1 MRLVFFGTPRF
12 AQIALERLLQSRHQ
26 VAAVVTAPDKPKG
39 RGLKQASSEVKDLA
53 LRHNLE
59 VMQPEKLL
67 DAGFMKRLMEIAA
80 DLFAVVAFRI
90 LPEKLFSLPRHG
102 AINLHA
108 SLLPRYRGAAPIE
121 RALLDGAESTGV
133 TTFQIAKSV
142 DTGGILL
149 KRAVPIGPNETYED
163 LYPKLA
169 QIGAEVLVDTI
180 DQLEEGRLR
189 PIPQDD
195 SQASPAPKITPADS
209 VIDWSYPAT
218 RVVNQIR
225 ALAGSADA
233 FTGLEGKRLKIL
245 RAQAS
250 ETLNGHHPPGEI
262 VTADRQNGL
271 IVAAGS
277 GSVRLLEVCLEGKK
291 RMDVKSFLNGVRL
304 NPGTVLT
311 TAS

>member
-12 AQIALERLLQSRHQ
+12 AQVALERLLQSRHQ

-169 QIGAEVLVDTI
+169 QIGAEVLVETI

-189 PIPQDD
+189 PTPQDD

-209 VIDWSYPAT
+209 VIDWSRPAL

-225 ALAGSADA
+225 GLAGSADA

-245 RAQAS
+245 RAEAS
-250 ETLNGHHPPGEI
+250 EALNGQHPPGEI
-262 VTADRQNGL
+262 VTADRQHGL

-291 RMDVKSFLNGVRL
+291 RMDVKAFLNGVRL
-304 NPGTVLT
+304 SPGTVLT